1 MGYYSGKLMGMQ
13 AEAVSGIVTD
23 GLKLYLDAS
32 NPASYPGSGTT
43 WFDLS
48 GNGNNGTMVNGVV
61 PLSNAM
67 SYDGVNDYVSFN
79 DNLYVSNSLGHSVS
93 FWIKRGD
100 NSTYQGIA
108 TIRIN
113 TGQSNILMMSGSNGY
128 SLAYGGVG
136 LLAKSLIT
144 PLTVGQWHNVTFVA
158 LNGTS
163 KVYINGIEITNTYS
177 PAYGTFSE
185 INKFGLYWG
194 NWMLAEL
201 NDILI
206 YQKALTSEEITQNY
220 NVNKSKYGL

>member
-1 MGYYSGKLMGMQ
+1 MSYYAKRFFGQ
-13 AEAVSGIVTD
+13 VQNEGIVTD
-23 GLKLYLDAS
+23 GLKLWLDAS

-43 WFDLS
+43 WYDLS
-48 GNGNNGTMVNGVV
+48 GNGNNGTMIGGVT

-67 SYDGVNDYVSFN
+67 SFDGVNDYISFN
-79 DNLYVSNSLGHSVS
+79 DSLYVSNSLGHSIS
-93 FWIKRGD
+93 IWIKRGD
-100 NSTYQGIA
+100 KSAHQGIA

-113 TGQSNILMMSGSNGY
+113 SGKSNILMMSGTSNNY

-136 LLAKSLIT
+136 LSAKSLIT

-177 PAYGTFSE
+177 PSYGSYVE
-185 INKFGLYWG
+185 INKLGRYG
-194 NWMLAEL
+194 ANYMLAEL

-206 YQKALTSEEITQNY
+206 YQKALTSGEITQNY